1 MPRICPT
8 CQFTTEALQCPADGT
23 DTTPLDSPAGGGLV
37 GKTLGGRYRV
47 TRLIGE
53 GGFGAVYQAEH
64 SGTGDVVAIKVL
76 HPEQADSGETT
87 SRFQHEAAVTARLKQ
102 PHTVRV
108 FDFGQMDSGAL
119 YLAMEFLDGRTL
131 TKVIDTESPLGYERI
146 GSIALQVLKSLAE
159 AHAQGLVH
167 RDLKP
172 DNIFLQNV
180 HGEDDFAKVLDF
192 GIAKSLARGSESRT
206 AAGVIVGT
214 PQFMSPE
221 QARGTPVDARTDLYA
236 LGCIL
241 FHALTGKLAFAS
253 ESAIDTL
260 VQRLTQ
266 PPPDVRGQCLTP
278 TPDAIC
284 EVVRKAMAT
293 EANDRY
299 ASAQEMAKALTEAM
313 KKSNAPGPQ
322 TSRVAPGPLRPAR
335 PQPASPRP
343 APQPAAQR
351 PATRP
356 VAAAPQ
362 VPEER
367 TVAID
372 LLAAPAPA
380 PARLAVAKPKSAA
393 ASDANAPVALSKVG
407 SSKWMW
413 IGIGAVLVAAA
424 AAGGYAALRPAPVSP
439 DPLPVASSVP
449 VAQPVA
455 DPAPAPPA
463 EPVAA
468 PAPAAPT
475 PALVQPAA
483 VPAAPSQPAA
493 APAKAKPVRK
503 AAKPKSAAAPE
514 ILVE

>member
-8 CQFTTEALQCPADGT
+8 CQSTTEALQCPADGT
-23 DTTPLDSPAGGGLV
+23 DTMPLESSVGGGLI
-37 GKTLGGRYRV
+37 GKTIGGRYRV

-131 TKVIDTESPLGYERI
+131 TKVTDTESPLGYERI
-146 GSIALQVLKSLAE
+146 GRIALQVLKSLAE

-241 FHALTGKLAFAS
+241 FQALTGKLAFAS

-266 PPPDVRGQCLTP
+266 PPPDARGQCLTP
-278 TPDAIC
+278 TPDAVC

-293 EANDRY
+293 EAIDRY

-313 KKSNAPGPQ
+313 KQSNAPGPP
-322 TSRVAPGPLRPAR
+322 TSRVAPVPPRPAR
-335 PQPASPRP
+335 PQPAAPRP
-343 APQPAAQR
+343 APQPAAPRPSLR
-351 PATRP
+351 PA
-356 VAAAPQ
+356 AAAPQ
-362 VPEER
+362 EQEER

-372 LLAAPAPA
+372 ILAAPAPA
-380 PARLAVAKPKSAA
+380 PARSAVAAPMPAA
-393 ASDANAPVALSKVG
+393 ASAANAPVASSKGG

-424 AAGGYAALRPAPVSP
+424 AAGGYAAMRPRPESAAPVALPAVVERPAAANAP
-439 DPLPVASSVP
+439 A
-449 VAQPVA
+449 VAQP
-455 DPAPAPPA
+455 
-463 EPVAA
+463 PV
-468 PAPAAPT
+468 APAAPVA
-475 PALVQPAA
+475 PVAVAPQP
-483 VPAAPSQPAA
+483 VPAAPPAVDPVA
-493 APAKAKPVRK
+493 AEAPAKVKPVRK
-503 AAKPKSAAAPE
+503 VAKPKSAATPE